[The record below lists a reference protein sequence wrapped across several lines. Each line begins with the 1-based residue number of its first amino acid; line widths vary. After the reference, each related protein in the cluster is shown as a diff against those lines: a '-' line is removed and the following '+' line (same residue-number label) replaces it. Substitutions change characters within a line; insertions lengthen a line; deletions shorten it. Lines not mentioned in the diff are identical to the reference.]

1 MVYNN
6 SKIVKPTIVLVLL
19 VFLFIG
25 SRGVTDNDNF
35 IIFTEDIGGFT
46 VSTTD
51 GYTYFIGTNIS
62 KVSLAKRLVS
72 NVIEIYSS
80 DSATKINFDG
90 GALTGDQSVLVV
102 HPVSGGGP
110 NCLELVTI
118 TTSDMQLRQDNCLKI
133 LSDNV
138 FGPKI
143 YMIKKDPNSSTTFYG
158 VGYHIDY
165 IGGVNT
171 GIIIQFQVLDT
182 YAISMLNFKKVNTSF
197 TTTGTTK
204 GWSSLDFDSTG
215 SNLALSGILKSGST
229 TYWSVLSVSKTLT
242 TFNWMKYFNVKSS
255 SSLILTFK
263 EIKAYYDKSSNSVIA
278 VILSTNSYPSYY
290 TLINVFSLSMTD
302 GSTNW
307 SNQFIDYGSA
317 NFVTVKSV
325 INPIYGELTL
335 FFTDTEYKY
344 YNIQAISVKNGTM
357 LTNMQIEVFKYYQID
372 QISVF
377 PSQTSGTDSSDDLM
391 DGVTGYIMK
400 MNTRKANL
408 DIIDKTSLFRP
419 LYSINYN
426 NFTLPTSSPVDV
438 ETKSYTPA
446 SDFIYSETSYEIN
459 SLSYIYK
466 NVSIPTLEVATDMM
480 IYFSNTTD
488 SVTVPNNSE
497 FTLNQA
503 HTKDN
508 LMDDYISITFQLYKT
523 TE

>member
-1 MVYNN
+1 
-6 SKIVKPTIVLVLL
+6 
-19 VFLFIG
+19 
-25 SRGVTDNDNF
+25 
-35 IIFTEDIGGFT
+35 
-46 VSTTD
+46 
-51 GYTYFIGTNIS
+51 
-62 KVSLAKRLVS
+62 
-72 NVIEIYSS
+72 
-80 DSATKINFDG
+80 
-90 GALTGDQSVLVV
+90 
-102 HPVSGGGP
+102 
-110 NCLELVTI
+110 
-118 TTSDMQLRQDNCLKI
+118 
-133 LSDNV
+133 
-138 FGPKI
+138 
-143 YMIKKDPNSSTTFYG
+143 
-158 VGYHIDY
+158 
-165 IGGVNT
+165 
-171 GIIIQFQVLDT
+171 
-182 YAISMLNFKKVNTSF
+182 
-197 TTTGTTK
+197 
-204 GWSSLDFDSTG
+204 
-215 SNLALSGILKSGST
+215 
-229 TYWSVLSVSKTLT
+229 
-242 TFNWMKYFNVKSS
+242 MKYFNVKSS

-263 EIKAYYDKSSNSVIA
+263 EIKAYYDKSTNSVIA

-307 SNQFIDYGSA
+307 SSQFIDYGSA

-357 LTNMQIEVFKYYQID
+357 LTNMQVEVFKYYQID
-372 QISVF
+372 KISVF

-438 ETKSYTPA
+438 ETKSYSPA
-446 SDFIYSETSYEIN
+446 SDFFYSETSYEIN

>member
-1 MVYNN
+1 
-6 SKIVKPTIVLVLL
+6 
-19 VFLFIG
+19 
-25 SRGVTDNDNF
+25 
-35 IIFTEDIGGFT
+35 
-46 VSTTD
+46 
-51 GYTYFIGTNIS
+51 
-62 KVSLAKRLVS
+62 
-72 NVIEIYSS
+72 
-80 DSATKINFDG
+80 
-90 GALTGDQSVLVV
+90 
-102 HPVSGGGP
+102 
-110 NCLELVTI
+110 
-118 TTSDMQLRQDNCLKI
+118 
-133 LSDNV
+133 
-138 FGPKI
+138 
-143 YMIKKDPNSSTTFYG
+143 
-158 VGYHIDY
+158 
-165 IGGVNT
+165 
-171 GIIIQFQVLDT
+171 
-182 YAISMLNFKKVNTSF
+182 
-197 TTTGTTK
+197 
-204 GWSSLDFDSTG
+204 
-215 SNLALSGILKSGST
+215 
-229 TYWSVLSVSKTLT
+229 
-242 TFNWMKYFNVKSS
+242 MKYFNVKSS

-263 EIKAYYDKSSNSVIA
+263 EIKAYYDKSTNSVIA

-344 YNIQAISVKNGTM
+344 YNIQAISAKNGTM
-357 LTNMQIEVFKYYQID
+357 LTNMQVEVFKYYQID

-377 PSQTSGTDSSDDLM
+377 PSQTSGTDSSDVLM